1 MVFKMTIYIDL
12 VLFINFAIDFNL
24 LLALN
29 ILLKRRKKLERII
42 IGALFG
48 SLSIFILFI
57 ELNSFFLFLFKL
69 SISIIMIL
77 ITFGYKNF
85 NTFKDN
91 LTYLYVLSI
100 ILGGGLYLI
109 NNQLGY
115 KNTGLLFI
123 SKDYSI
129 NLILIII
136 LTPTLLYLYL
146 KESKKI
152 KLNYSKYYQVDIV
165 FDSGILKLTAFLDTG
180 NKLVCPITKKPI
192 ILIEKKLIN
201 LKKEKIIYVPYT
213 SLNNHNLLKCIKP
226 KYIIINNKKIKNVLI
241 GLSEEKFNIP
251 GINCILNERVLI

>member
-1 MVFKMTIYIDL
+1 MTIYIDL
-12 VLFINFAIDFNL
+12 VLFINFTIDFNL

-29 ILLKRRKKLERII
+29 ILLKRRKKLRRIT

-48 SLSIFILFI
+48 SLSIFVLFLQI
-57 ELNSFFLFLFKL
+57 NSFTLFLFKL
-69 SISIIMIL
+69 FISTIMIL

-115 KNTGLLFI
+115 ETNGLIFI
-123 SKDYSI
+123 SNDYSI

-136 LTPTLLYLYL
+136 LTPILLYLYL
-146 KESKKI
+146 KEMKKI
-152 KLNYSKYYQVDIV
+152 KLNYSKYYQIDII
-165 FDSGILKLTAFLDTG
+165 FDSCILNLTAFLDTG
-180 NKLVCPITKKPI
+180 NKLICPITKKPI
-192 ILIEKKLIN
+192 ILVEKNLIN
-201 LKKEKIIYVPYT
+201 IKNKNIIYVPYT

-241 GLSEEKFNIP
+241 GLSDKKFNIP
-251 GINCILNERVLI
+251 GINCILNERVLL

>member
-1 MVFKMTIYIDL
+1 MTIYIDL

-29 ILLKRRKKLERII
+29 ILLKRRKKIKRIFL
-42 IGALFG
+42 GAIFG
-48 SLSIFILFI
+48 SLSIFLLFFNLNSLILFLLKTI
-57 ELNSFFLFLFKL
+57 
-69 SISIIMIL
+69 ISILMIL

-85 NTFKDN
+85 DTFKDN
-91 LTYLYVLSI
+91 LIYLYVLSI

-109 NNQLGY
+109 NNQLEY
-115 KNTGLLFI
+115 KNSGLIFI

-129 NLILIII
+129 NLTLILI

-146 KESKKI
+146 KEIKKI

-165 FDSGILKLTAFLDTG
+165 LDSGILNLTAFLDTG

-192 ILIEKKLIN
+192 ILIEKELLNTIPN
-201 LKKEKIIYVPYT
+201 KIIYIPYS

-226 KYIIINNKKIKNVLI
+226 KYIIINNKKIKKVLI

-251 GINCILNERVLI
+251 GINCILNERILI